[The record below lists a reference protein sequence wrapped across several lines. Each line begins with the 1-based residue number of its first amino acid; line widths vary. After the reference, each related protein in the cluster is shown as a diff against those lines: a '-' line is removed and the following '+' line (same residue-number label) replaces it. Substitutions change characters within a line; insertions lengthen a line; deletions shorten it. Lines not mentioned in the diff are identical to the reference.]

1 MRASEGSPGPCVA
14 RGAEDLGDTPQGKR
28 GCVPLTSEGVTWR
41 LLSSTNLASSC
52 RRACT
57 STLGDPAAVLAWITR
72 PSDLGKK
79 RCTCGLPG
87 RRRRSDNHFPVG
99 CPPSRGTSN
108 SADQGADALVPAILR
123 EVTLAPERGKADTLA
138 DVPDTT
144 F

>member
-1 MRASEGSPGPCVA
+1 LRGERRRRFGGHAPRQKGVCASDFGGGYLAATFIHQFGLQLQAGMHVYPGGPRRCASVDYPA
-14 RGAEDLGDTPQGKR
+14 LG
-28 GCVPLTSEGVTWR
+28 
-41 LLSSTNLASSC
+41 
-52 RRACT
+52 
-57 STLGDPAAVLAWITR
+57 LGQ
-72 PSDLGKK
+72 KK

-138 DVPDTT
+138 DVPETT